1 MVGMLHDY
9 CMSFCIC
16 RIMSCRRNHRNIN
29 DTTTITMQYI
39 AMDASTTEGDDDFLL
54 MDSEEYEAS
63 VRFTNEHIIPRIV
76 NDWTTNDTTL
86 VNEWLQF
93 ANKHRPPM
101 HIQQTMLEL
110 YSNYRDEVIK
120 PRDERLREV
129 ELRRIGYIIER
140 YHQFLEFC
148 REKSANRK
156 KEEYLREKIRELK
169 SAIASKDPSYS
180 RGSAMKS
187 QGSKSTSAFAK
198 DSDKKKR
205 GFSSEGSG
213 SARYTNNN
221 RTWDGSKNNSSSRS
235 NSYSSGDGGGRSG
248 STDDNGDDNFSHEN
262 ILLKTTADYDNVDV
276 SSMILTVKQLELK
289 AMQLR
294 NVRWTFAEEKFKH
307 KLFLPNSVASELV
320 SWPMTTIHAYIHKHI
335 YLPKHA
341 YVHFN
346 AYILTYTHTCIHTFI
361 HKYMHACIHTTH
373 IHSYIQYIHTYK
385 HTYIHAYIYT
395 YIHACMHTTH
405 IHSYIHIHTY
415 LHIYTYMH
423 TYIHACIHT
432 THIHTTIHAY
442 IHIQYIHVMIC
453 YALILCMQ

>member
-16 RIMSCRRNHRNIN
+16 RIMSCRRNHRNIT
-29 DTTTITMQYI
+29 DTTTIMMQFI
-39 AMDASTTEGDDDFLL
+39 AMDASTTEGDEDFLL
-54 MDSEEYEAS
+54 MDSDEYAAS
-63 VRFTNEHIIPRIV
+63 VRFTSEHIIPRIV
-76 NDWTTNDTTL
+76 NDWTINDTTL

-93 ANKHRPPM
+93 ANKHRPPI

-110 YSNYRDEVIK
+110 YNSYRDEVIT
-120 PRDERLREV
+120 PRDVKLREV
-129 ELRRIGYIIER
+129 EFRRIGKVIEI

-169 SAIASKDPSYS
+169 SAIASKDPSYKLNNDNNDDNS
-180 RGSAMKS
+180 SSAMKS

-198 DSDKKKR
+198 DGDKKKR

-221 RTWDGSKNNSSSRS
+221 KIRDGSKNNSSYSRS
-235 NSYSSGDGGGRSG
+235 SSYSSGGSGGS
-248 STDDNGDDNFSHEN
+248 SDDNGDDSLSHEK

-320 SWPMTTIHAYIHKHI
+320 SRP
-335 YLPKHA
+335 
-341 YVHFN
+341 
-346 AYILTYTHTCIHTFI
+346 
-361 HKYMHACIHTTH
+361 
-373 IHSYIQYIHTYK
+373 
-385 HTYIHAYIYT
+385 
-395 YIHACMHTTH
+395 
-405 IHSYIHIHTY
+405 
-415 LHIYTYMH
+415 
-423 TYIHACIHT
+423 
-432 THIHTTIHAY
+432 
-442 IHIQYIHVMIC
+442 
-453 YALILCMQ
+453 